1 MQPRRRLLVHLI
13 HGLVHLCPL
22 SCIWAAPALAQSPLY
37 FVRRWTPALLRSLT
51 PQPDENAPRI
61 NVSSVIS
68 LDVRRLPLPLSRP
81 CCAGHKLTFS
91 LEPRLGGSRGGST
104 KYSSTA
110 VRALSTD
117 GAGIL
122 QQTLV
127 ALEHE
132 PLDTLAA
139 ALQCEHMVVSITG
152 ATTSPAFNQ
161 VRTDSR
167 HPAVDPRVCTEFP
180 SSEGRPPPSDTADSK
195 DSRRTSSN
203 GRRPHAPPPGVFRR
217 RRVTQ
222 RGTRSV
228 MAPARGVPRAC
239 PAAGTVMAAAA
250 AGSIRASSIL
260 VTA

>member
-1 MQPRRRLLVHLI
+1 M
-13 HGLVHLCPL
+13 GPL
-22 SCIWAAPALAQSPLY
+22 RPWQSPLY

-68 LDVRRLPLPLSRP
+68 VDVRRLPLPLSRP
-81 CCAGHKLTFS
+81 CCAGHKLTLS
-91 LEPRLGGSRGGST
+91 LEPRLGGSWGGST

-222 RGTRSV
+222 RGTRFSHGPGSGGASG
-228 MAPARGVPRAC
+228 MSGCGCGDGRGGRRLDSRQQHPRYCSKPATC
-239 PAAGTVMAAAA
+239 PAKQDNVA
-250 AGSIRASSIL
+250 IL
-260 VTA
+260 EHRLCE